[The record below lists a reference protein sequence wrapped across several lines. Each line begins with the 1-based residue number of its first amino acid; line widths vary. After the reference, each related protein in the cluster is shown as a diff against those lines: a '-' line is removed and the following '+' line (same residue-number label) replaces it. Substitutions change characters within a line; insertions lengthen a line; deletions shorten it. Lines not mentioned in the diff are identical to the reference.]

1 MSYFDSLL
9 ANTYFQLFLQFDGP
23 ATVLVQSRGPRMND
37 ILSDRQVNEI
47 ANTPRGLTMTAQEA
61 ETQSR
66 KEAEKAVNGV
76 PDIARSVEDL
86 TQEIAGVSQSV
97 AKIRKD
103 GKVEVEEV
111 GQTKAA

>member
-1 MSYFDSLL
+1 
-9 ANTYFQLFLQFDGP
+9 
-23 ATVLVQSRGPRMND
+23 MND